1 MSWGTHLRE
10 FYGRLVYRRVVPK
23 DVRPHIG
30 KTEWTKVLGAT
41 SLCRSERSRLE
52 KFEDV
57 RFEQAVAAA
66 RQRARQAV
74 MEAPNAVP
82 ALPVVEPVQ
91 KVPEAVVQVVPVA
104 AIVEPDPKPD
114 VRERAIPEP
123 PMEALVIEVVH

>member
-57 RFEQAVAAA
+57 RFETAVAAA
-66 RQRARQAV
+66 RQKARQAV
-74 MEAPNAVP
+74 MEAIAPIGWF
-82 ALPVVEPVQ
+82 Q
-91 KVPEAVVQVVPVA
+91 WW
-104 AIVEPDPKPD
+104 KPFSSFLKPLLWWFTSL
-114 VRERAIPEP
+114 R
-123 PMEALVIEVVH
+123 